1 MGILVKNGQKM
12 NGINTQESL
21 EKTASIMNQLFV
33 APRPIVLLLP
43 ILLLSI
49 ITGIFLGLNTT
60 SLYNS
65 ILINGIILLAIPT
78 YLSVILSKFISESL
92 GGIFYLRRSM
102 LLSCICLVIICF
114 IVLIGKFALMP
125 FFTVSFTAL
134 VIFSYATIFWI
145 RHVVFLS
152 IVVSTHLKALLMS
165 LTQPVFGIL
174 FLYYV
179 YPFQINEWVFLFA
192 SFFIFFL
199 SAFIFIKL
207 VNAPMKKNFGVNGL
221 ELLKYFF
228 NHMTENKDIAEIEKF
243 FASFSESL
251 DIPLSVI
258 GFKTK
263 KKIKAILI
271 VPTIHPGPFGNLGG
285 GNLPSKLSDGL
296 QDISSNILVPHG
308 ATNHDYNLAVSED
321 CDKVLAEAKFLID
334 NLKFTSGGT
343 PFIRCHDELDICA
356 QMFGD
361 SLLLVHTSAPDPT
374 DDIDPAIGQ
383 MIIGEMKREG
393 VYETVFV
400 DAHNCLETG
409 AGCVFFNTPKAHKIL
424 ELSIKA
430 AKLAMSKRTSPVK
443 IGYAQRK
450 DFDVKEDGIGP
461 QGIQVLAVESDG
473 KKNAYILFD
482 GNNMVKG
489 LREKIIK
496 EINTKVDDVEVLTAD
511 NHIVNVKIGGYN
523 PIGLKI
529 DHNKLIQQTSDLVQK
544 SIDDLEECS
553 VGVKSGIVQNV
564 RLFGYGNTNRISTT
578 INSIISTLRI
588 NTVTTLF
595 LAVLLCLLAYIII
608 F

>member
-1 MGILVKNGQKM
+1 MGQKM
-12 NGINTQESL
+12 KGINTQESL
-21 EKTASIMNQLFV
+21 EKTASIMNRLFY

-49 ITGIFLGLNTT
+49 ITGIIIGLNTT
-60 SLYNS
+60 NLYNS
-65 ILINGIILLAIPT
+65 IIINGIFLLAIPT
-78 YLSVILSKFISESL
+78 FLSALLSKFISESL
-92 GGIFYLRRSM
+92 GGIFYFRRSI
-102 LLSCICLVIICF
+102 LLSFFCLVIICF
-114 IVLIGKFALMP
+114 IVIIGKFVLMP
-125 FFTVSFTAL
+125 YFTVSFPVL
-134 VIFSYATIFWI
+134 VLFSYATIFWI

-152 IVVSTHLKALLMS
+152 IVVSTHLKALLLS
-165 LTQPVFGIL
+165 LIQPVFGIL

-199 SAFIFIKL
+199 SASIFIKL

-228 NHMTENKDIAEIEKF
+228 IHMTENKDIAEIEKF
-243 FASFSESL
+243 FASFSETS
-251 DIPLSVI
+251 DIPIRII

-263 KKIKAILI
+263 KKIKAILV

-308 ATNHDYNLAVSED
+308 ATNHDYNLAVSKD
-321 CDKVLAEAKFLID
+321 CDKVLAEAKLLID

-343 PFIRCHDELDICA
+343 PLIRCHDELDICA

-361 SLLLVHTSAPDPT
+361 SLLLVHTSAPNPT

-383 MIIGEMKREG
+383 MIIGEMKKEG
-393 VYETVFV
+393 IHETVFV
-400 DAHNCLETG
+400 DAHNCLEKGT
-409 AGCVFFNTPKAHKIL
+409 GCVFFNTPKANKII
-424 ELSIKA
+424 ELSRKA
-430 AKLAMSKRTSPVK
+430 AKLVMKNETSPVK

-450 DFDVKEDGIGP
+450 DFGVKEDGIGP
-461 QGIQVLAVESDG
+461 LGIQVLTVETVG
-473 KKNAYILFD
+473 KKNTYILFD

-489 LREKIIK
+489 LREKIIE
-496 EINTKVDDVEVLTAD
+496 EINTTVDDIEVLTTD

-529 DHNKLIQQTSDLVQK
+529 DHDELIQQTSDLVQK
-544 SIDDLEECS
+544 SIEDLEECS
-553 VGVKSGIVQNV
+553 VGIKSGIVQDV

-578 INSIISTLRI
+578 INSITSTLRI
-588 NTVTTLF
+588 NTFTTLF
-595 LAVLLCLLAYIII
+595 LAVLLCLLSYIII
-608 F
+608 Y